1 MAIES
6 RGDGD
11 GAEYL
16 DVLLLCA
23 APLDVRPALNLA
35 VEVANFEAEVRR
47 SPVPIRLRRVFPP
60 TFEQLRRELAPTV
73 LQGREP
79 RVFHFLGHGEEDYL
93 WFEDEEGGGEK
104 VTAARLRR
112 LFEGTPIRLAL
123 LNACWSA
130 TPRVRSL
137 CTHLVEDAGLAAA
150 IGHGKPVADASAI
163 AFARRFYAE
172 ITRGETVRR
181 AYLAARNALAE
192 KGQPGAAEID
202 LTGDGDLR
210 LDEGLAPGERTG
222 RVEDGMPTRGYLP
235 GADFFCGRE
244 EEFRAVTRAL
254 ADPDKR
260 GYGLWGMGGIGK
272 TALAKEAAR
281 RNAWRF
287 RDGGVVFVDAREIA
301 PPTTPDLL
309 RRALARLDPAARG
322 EDPVFELVARLT
334 AAPGLI
340 VLDNLETLPET
351 EFDALARFVAQVPR
365 NGSHVLLTARA
376 PIRPIEALPDV
387 PTRLLTTGLHDF
399 DGAFYAHRLAE
410 TKGVALLRDDPP
422 RVEAGE
428 VRGLCARLTR
438 RVSGHPRMIEVAV
451 GIARRG
457 QAELDKALDRL
468 TGDLEAKLTEM
479 LTTGLALVGD
489 EGRRLLAFLPL
500 FPAGNF
506 QPEAMQAACA
516 AAERATVAEPPTPP
530 ARPTLWG
537 RLASGLGRLFRKP
550 RPPEPDDE
558 PDEGESEDGSDEAA
572 PAWVVEGIR
581 QLERGGFL
589 DRDQEAD
596 LFTFHQ
602 TLRDYAERTAPL
614 PPSQH
619 AAGFFGLLCL
629 LRRLSRRKLGKLPGH
644 RPLSRQRPDR
654 HGDGLGRPSRARPP
668 RCGPGGD
675 GRCPRLLLRAPRP
688 LAARRSLER
697 AGDCIAARFRYPSG

>member
-1 MAIES
+1 
-6 RGDGD
+6 
-11 GAEYL
+11 
-16 DVLLLCA
+16 
-23 APLDVRPALNLA
+23 
-35 VEVANFEAEVRR
+35 
-47 SPVPIRLRRVFPP
+47 
-60 TFEQLRRELAPTV
+60 
-73 LQGREP
+73 
-79 RVFHFLGHGEEDYL
+79 
-93 WFEDEEGGGEK
+93 
-104 VTAARLRR
+104 
-112 LFEGTPIRLAL
+112 
-123 LNACWSA
+123 
-130 TPRVRSL
+130 
-137 CTHLVEDAGLAAA
+137 
-150 IGHGKPVADASAI
+150 
-163 AFARRFYAE
+163 
-172 ITRGETVRR
+172 
-181 AYLAARNALAE
+181 
-192 KGQPGAAEID
+192 
-202 LTGDGDLR
+202 
-210 LDEGLAPGERTG
+210 
-222 RVEDGMPTRGYLP
+222 
-235 GADFFCGRE
+235 
-244 EEFRAVTRAL
+244 
-254 ADPDKR
+254 
-260 GYGLWGMGGIGK
+260 MGGIGK

-376 PIRPIEALPDV
+376 PIRPIEALSDV

-410 TKGVALLRDDPP
+410 TKGVALLRDDPV

-457 QAELDKALDRL
+457 QEELDKALDRL

-537 RLASGLGRLFRKP
+537 RLASGLGRLLGKP

-572 PAWVVEGIR
+572 PAWVVEGTR

-602 TLRDYAERTAPL
+602 TLRDYAERAAPL

-619 AAGFFGLLCL
+619 AAGFFGLLRFYAGY
-629 LRRLSRRKLGKLPGH
+629 LRATRETT
-644 RPLSRQRPDR
+644 
-654 HGDGLGRPSRARPP
+654 RPSTAVSTTP
-668 RCGPGGD
+668 
-675 GRCPRLLLRAPRP
+675 
-688 LAARRSLER
+688 
-697 AGDCIAARFRYPSG
+697 

>member
-93 WFEDEEGGGEK
+93 WFEDEEAGGEK

-150 IGHGKPVADASAI
+150 IGHGKAVADASAI

-244 EEFRAVTRAL
+244 EEFRAVARAL

-376 PIRPIEALPDV
+376 PIRPIEALSDV
-387 PTRLLTTGLHDF
+387 PTRLLTTGLHDY

-410 TKGVALLRDDPP
+410 TKGVALLRDDPV

-537 RLASGLGRLFRKP
+537 RLASGLGRLLGKP

-572 PAWVVEGIR
+572 PAWVVEGTR

-602 TLRDYAERTAPL
+602 TLRDYAERAAPL

-619 AAGFFGLLCL
+619 AAGFFGLLRFYAGYL
-629 LRRLSRRKLGKLPGH
+629 VQLGKRPGH